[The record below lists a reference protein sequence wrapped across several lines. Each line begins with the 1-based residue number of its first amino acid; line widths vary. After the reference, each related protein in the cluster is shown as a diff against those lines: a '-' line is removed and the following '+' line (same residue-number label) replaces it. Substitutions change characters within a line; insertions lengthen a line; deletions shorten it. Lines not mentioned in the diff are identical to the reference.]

1 MMQVVAVPGLPEYHE
16 GVDLAGSL
24 ATALPALVWPD
35 GATGVTD
42 GDIVVMS
49 SKIVSKVEG
58 QWVADRDAAVEQD
71 TVRTVAVREDLRI
84 VENHLGVVM
93 ASAGV
98 DRSNTP
104 RPLRLPR
111 DPDAS
116 AAGLRLALHERLGT
130 DLGVVITDTSGRAW
144 RIGVTDFALGL
155 AGVSAVRDLRG
166 TTDTYGQ
173 ALEMTQ
179 VAVADEIAA
188 AADLVKGKTG
198 GTPVAVVRGIDAAGG
213 STARELVRPSDEDLF
228 SEGTALARQS
238 AVTGRRTVRSFTDR
252 PVPLALIEQAVRAA
266 CTAPSPHHTR
276 PWRFVLL
283 REQRERVL
291 TAMREQWVAD
301 LRGDG
306 FPEESIAKRL
316 RRGDV
321 LWQAPE
327 VVLAF
332 SELADAAHTYPDARR
347 SGFERDL
354 FLVAGGA
361 AVENLLIS
369 LAASG
374 LGAAWISSTVFCPPV
389 VQQVLDLPATW
400 QPLGAV
406 AVGWPTGPAAQRP
419 AADHAQH
426 WLVR

>member
-1 MMQVVAVPGLPEYHE
+1 MQVVAVPGLPEYDE
-16 GVDLAGSL
+16 GVDLAGTL
-24 ATALPALVWPD
+24 AAALPGVVWPD
-35 GATGVTD
+35 GSAGVTD
-42 GDIVVMS
+42 GDIVVLS

-58 QWVADRDAAVEQD
+58 QWVADRDAAVAQD
-71 TVRTVAVREDLRI
+71 TVRTVAVRDDLRI

-116 AAGLRLALHERLGT
+116 AASLRAALRERLGT
-130 DLGVVITDTSGRAW
+130 DVGVVVTDTSGRPW
-144 RIGVTDFALGL
+144 RVGVTDFALGL
-155 AGVSAVRDLRG
+155 AGVAAVRDLRG
-166 TTDTYGQ
+166 TADTHGQ
-173 ALEMTQ
+173 TLEMTQ

-198 GTPVAVVRGIDAAGG
+198 GTPVAVVRGIDAAGQ
-213 STARELVRPSDEDLF
+213 SSARDLIRPSEEDMF
-228 SEGTALARQS
+228 SEGTSLARQS
-238 AVTGRRTVRSFTDR
+238 AVTARRTVRSFADR
-252 PVPLALIEQAVRAA
+252 PVPQALIEQAVRAA

-283 REQRERVL
+283 REQRDKVL
-291 TAMREQWVAD
+291 TAMREQWAAD
-301 LRGDG
+301 LFADG
-306 FPEESIAKRL
+306 FSEESVAKRL

-332 SELADAAHTYPDARR
+332 SDLAGAAHTYPDARR
-347 SGFERDL
+347 NGFERDL

-374 LGAAWISSTVFCPPV
+374 LGSAWISSTVFCPPV
-389 VQQVLDLPATW
+389 VHRELGVPASW

-406 AVGWPTGPAAQRP
+406 AIGWPAAAAAQRP
-419 AADHAQH
+419 PADHTQH

>member
-1 MMQVVAVPGLPEYHE
+1 MQVVAVPGLPEYDE
-16 GVDLAGSL
+16 GVDLAGTL
-24 ATALPALVWPD
+24 AAALPGVVWPD
-35 GATGVTD
+35 GSAGVTD
-42 GDIVVMS
+42 GDIVVLS

-58 QWVADRDAAVEQD
+58 QWVADRDAAVAQD
-71 TVRTVAVREDLRI
+71 TVRTVAVRDDLRI

-116 AAGLRLALHERLGT
+116 AASLRAALRERLGT
-130 DLGVVITDTSGRAW
+130 DVGVVVTDTSGRPW
-144 RIGVTDFALGL
+144 RVGVTDFALGL
-155 AGVSAVRDLRG
+155 AGVAAVRDLRG
-166 TTDTYGQ
+166 TADTHGQ
-173 ALEMTQ
+173 TLEMTQ

-198 GTPVAVVRGIDAAGG
+198 GTPVAVVRGIDAAGQ
-213 STARELVRPSDEDLF
+213 SSARDLIRPSEEDMF
-228 SEGTALARQS
+228 SEGTSLARQS
-238 AVTGRRTVRSFTDR
+238 AVTARRTVRSFADR
-252 PVPLALIEQAVRAA
+252 PVPQALIEQAVRAA

-283 REQRERVL
+283 REQRDKVL
-291 TAMREQWVAD
+291 TAMREQWAAD
-301 LRGDG
+301 LFADG
-306 FPEESIAKRL
+306 FSEESVAKRL

-332 SELADAAHTYPDARR
+332 SDLAGASHTYPDARR
-347 SGFERDL
+347 NGFERDL

-374 LGAAWISSTVFCPPV
+374 LGSAWISSTVFCPPV
-389 VQQVLDLPATW
+389 VHRELGVPASW

-406 AVGWPTGPAAQRP
+406 AIGWPAAAAAQRP
-419 AADHAQH
+419 PADHTQH

>member
-1 MMQVVAVPGLPEYHE
+1 MQVVAVPGLPEYDE
-16 GVDLAGSL
+16 GVDLAGTL
-24 ATALPALVWPD
+24 AAALPGVVWPD
-35 GATGVTD
+35 GSAGVTD
-42 GDIVVMS
+42 GDIVVLS

-58 QWVADRDAAVEQD
+58 QWVADRDAAVAQD
-71 TVRTVAVREDLRI
+71 TVRTVAVRDDLRI

-116 AAGLRLALHERLGT
+116 AASLRAALRERLGT
-130 DLGVVITDTSGRAW
+130 DVGVVVTDTSGRPW
-144 RIGVTDFALGL
+144 RVGVTDFALGL
-155 AGVSAVRDLRG
+155 AGVAAVRDLRG
-166 TTDTYGQ
+166 TADTHGQ
-173 ALEMTQ
+173 TLEMTQ

-198 GTPVAVVRGIDAAGG
+198 GTPVAVVRGIDAAGQ
-213 STARELVRPSDEDLF
+213 SSARDLIRPSEEDMF
-228 SEGTALARQS
+228 SEGTSLARQS
-238 AVTGRRTVRSFTDR
+238 AVTARRTVRSFADR
-252 PVPLALIEQAVRAA
+252 PVPQALIEQAVRAA

-283 REQRERVL
+283 REQRDKVL
-291 TAMREQWVAD
+291 TAMREQWAAD
-301 LRGDG
+301 LFADG
-306 FPEESIAKRL
+306 FSEESVAKRL

-332 SELADAAHTYPDARR
+332 SDLAGAAHTYPDARR
-347 SGFERDL
+347 NGFERDL

-374 LGAAWISSTVFCPPV
+374 LGSAWISSTVFCPPV
-389 VQQVLDLPATW
+389 VHRELAVPASW

-406 AVGWPTGPAAQRP
+406 AIGWPAAAAAQRP
-419 AADHAQH
+419 PADHTQH

>member
-1 MMQVVAVPGLPEYHE
+1 MQVVAVAGLPEYDE

-24 ATALPALVWPD
+24 AAALPGITWPD
-35 GATGVTD
+35 GSTGLRD
-42 GDIVVMS
+42 GDIVVLS
-49 SKIVSKVEG
+49 SKILSKAEG
-58 QWVADRDAAVEQD
+58 QWVADRDAAIADD
-71 TVRTVAVREDLRI
+71 TVRTVAVRDDLRI

-116 AAGLRLALHERLGT
+116 AANLRMALQERLGA
-130 DLGVVITDTSGRAW
+130 DVGVVVTDTAGRPW
-144 RIGVTDFALGL
+144 RVGVTDFALGV
-155 AGVSAVRDLRG
+155 AGVTAVRDLRG
-166 TTDTYGQ
+166 TADTNGQ
-173 ALEMTQ
+173 TLEMTQ

-198 GTPVAVVRGIDAAGG
+198 GTPVAVVRGIDAAGQ
-213 STARELVRPSDEDLF
+213 SSARDLIRPSEEDMF
-228 SEGTALARQS
+228 SEGTSLARQS
-238 AVTGRRTVRSFTDR
+238 AVTARRTVRSFADR
-252 PVPLALIEQAVRAA
+252 PVPLDLIEQAVRAA

-283 REQRERVL
+283 RQQREQVL
-291 TAMREQWVAD
+291 TAMREQWAAD

-306 FPEESIAKRL
+306 FSEESVAKRL

-332 SELADAAHTYPDARR
+332 SELAGAAHTYPDARR
-347 SGFERDL
+347 GGFERDL

-361 AVENLLIS
+361 AVENLLVS
-369 LAASG
+369 LAAFG
-374 LGAAWISSTVFCPPV
+374 LGSAWISSTVFCPPV
-389 VQQVLDLPATW
+389 VQRELGVPASW

-406 AVGWPTGPAAQRP
+406 AVGWPVAAAAQRP
-419 AADHAQH
+419 PADHTQH

>member
-1 MMQVVAVPGLPEYHE
+1 LPDWARTLARLWCFRPLTKIVLICGFTWVFFIAYFELLRVPAHPVTVMPLTPLDALIPFQPGAVWAYVSLWVYIGIAPALLPTMAAGYRYAAWAAALCGSGLLCFWLWPTMVPPSLHA
-16 GVDLAGSL
+16 VDAGS
-24 ATALPALVWPD
+24 
-35 GATGVTD
+35 
-42 GDIVVMS
+42 
-49 SKIVSKVEG
+49 
-58 QWVADRDAAVEQD
+58 AAE
-71 TVRTVAVREDLRI
+71 
-84 VENHLGVVM
+84 
-93 ASAGV
+93 AG
-98 DRSNTP
+98 
-104 RPLRLPR
+104 
-111 DPDAS
+111 
-116 AAGLRLALHERLGT
+116 
-130 DLGVVITDTSGRAW
+130 
-144 RIGVTDFALGL
+144 FALL
-155 AGVSAVRDLRG
+155 
-166 TTDTYGQ
+166 
-173 ALEMTQ
+173 
-179 VAVADEIAA
+179 
-188 AADLVKGKTG
+188 
-198 GTPVAVVRGIDAAGG
+198 RGIDAAGG

-306 FPEESIAKRL
+306 FPEESITKRL

-406 AVGWPTGPAAQRP
+406 AVGWPAGPAAQRP